1 MSQYPLIAGP
11 PEAHRY
17 RAVLLDIY
25 GKILRIRTMAGSDDE
40 EALGIARNMLD
51 GRAIELWDGDRFIE
65 RLGPA

>member
-1 MSQYPLIAGP
+1 MSQYPPIAGP
-11 PEAHRY
+11 LEAHRY

-25 GKILRIRTMAGSDDE
+25 GKILRIRTMAGSDDA
-40 EALGIARNMLD
+40 EALDIARNMLD